1 MSRRTSGPSAR
12 RHVRASATRPAA
24 RSARRASAAIAA
36 SVAYSAVRYRSSSSR
51 IARASAGLVPPV
63 DTAGPAARRPS
74 TLRSA
79 TGPPPTT
86 RQRRPASS
94 RTTGK
99 KPISAVHPVRREAG
113 RDVALHHLNESARE
127 PRAELLVGVARAEL
141 PEVLPGEALGEERA
155 EQPLD
160 RHADVRR
167 GDAEP
172 DRPRRGGV
180 AAEGAADAEVVGVHE
195 RAVHLDLLALDAHVG
210 DPVLSAAGP
219 APRHV
224 ELQVLV
230 EARQPRLQLLH
241 EGAREPLRLG
251 EGELAELGA
260 RARDGPAPE
269 GRGG

>member
-24 RSARRASAAIAA
+24 RSARRASAAISA

-51 IARASAGLVPPV
+51 IARATAGLVP
-63 DTAGPAARRPS
+63 PAARRPS

-113 RDVALHHLNESARE
+113 RDVALRHLNESARE

-160 RHADVRR
+160 RRADVRR

-180 AAEGAADAEVVGVHE
+180 AAAGAAH
-195 RAVHLDLLALDAHVG
+195 
-210 DPVLSAAGP
+210 
-219 APRHV
+219 
-224 ELQVLV
+224 
-230 EARQPRLQLLH
+230 
-241 EGAREPLRLG
+241 
-251 EGELAELGA
+251 
-260 RARDGPAPE
+260 
-269 GRGG
+269 

>member
-1 MSRRTSGPSAR
+1 SD
-12 RHVRASATRPAA
+12 
-24 RSARRASAAIAA
+24 ASAARRGVRIGEITV
-36 SVAYSAVRYRSSSSR
+36 SVA
-51 IARASAGLVPPV
+51 
-63 DTAGPAARRPS
+63 PAARRPS

-160 RHADVRR
+160 RRADVRR

-172 DRPRRGGV
+172 GRPRRGGV
-180 AAEGAADAEVVGVHE
+180 AAV
-195 RAVHLDLLALDAHVG
+195 
-210 DPVLSAAGP
+210 
-219 APRHV
+219 
-224 ELQVLV
+224 
-230 EARQPRLQLLH
+230 
-241 EGAREPLRLG
+241 GARGAGVGGVYDGPLPLGRLG
-251 EGELAELGA
+251 FAA
-260 RARDGPAPE
+260 
-269 GRGG
+269 